1 MAARR
6 PLVRPLGPFAEGWDP
21 YAPADPMGPP
31 LPGGYPAPRA
41 IPKDVSA
48 DQGSGDGSS
57 SSDAPSRIARLLE
70 RQLYVRGR
78 PGGSVLFKY
87 DTSSLQN
94 SVNSLQWQEI
104 ARLEGQMPQ
113 RCVIYSTYSQFGNLT
128 GTFAAISELLPPRV
142 LLRIRVGGG
151 AAGGASNAIQ
161 IVPAGVP
168 VAVTGE
174 NIYVDVGIFLDE
186 WGDIPVSTANGFTT
200 ANGVINQLNITANCF
215 IAPGD
220 PTITAQPTAW
230 YRPSGP
236 PPSTTWER
244 SGLNVWQGPGRLKQ
258 ALGYAAA
265 GNAATDYL
273 MFFDWPSGATLG
285 SFPATSVPL
294 ATIPLEAG
302 APFSVDFSVSTKVV
316 SQGLI
321 WLLSSTSGTYTSTTD
336 TAAVW
341 VERYS
346 DLQVLGNDQPY
357 P

>member
-174 NIYVDVGIFLDE
+174 NIYVDVG
-186 WGDIPVSTANGFTT
+186 AK
-200 ANGVINQLNITANCF
+200 
-215 IAPGD
+215 
-220 PTITAQPTAW
+220 
-230 YRPSGP
+230 
-236 PPSTTWER
+236 R
-244 SGLNVWQGPGRLKQ
+244 SQRL
-258 ALGYAAA
+258 
-265 GNAATDYL
+265 
-273 MFFDWPSGATLG
+273 
-285 SFPATSVPL
+285 
-294 ATIPLEAG
+294 AG
-302 APFSVDFSVSTKVV
+302 ARSPKAGV
-316 SQGLI
+316 GLCGRGQRGDR
-321 WLLSSTSGTYTSTTD
+321 LPD
-336 TAAVW
+336 VF
-341 VERYS
+341 
-346 DLQVLGNDQPY
+346 
-357 P
+357 